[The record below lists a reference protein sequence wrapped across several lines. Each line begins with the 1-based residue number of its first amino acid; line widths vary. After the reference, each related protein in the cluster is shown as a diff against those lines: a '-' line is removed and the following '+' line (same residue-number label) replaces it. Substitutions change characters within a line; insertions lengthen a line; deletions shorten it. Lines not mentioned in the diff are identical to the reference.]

1 MSSPYKEIIR
11 ILSDVEAEKGIP
23 TGLLK
28 KIYDKES
35 DVSYLRSREVIYGDL
50 LEIISNAAETQE

>member
-23 TGLLK
+23 AGLLK
-28 KIYDKES
+28 KIYDRES

>member
-23 TGLLK
+23 AGLLK